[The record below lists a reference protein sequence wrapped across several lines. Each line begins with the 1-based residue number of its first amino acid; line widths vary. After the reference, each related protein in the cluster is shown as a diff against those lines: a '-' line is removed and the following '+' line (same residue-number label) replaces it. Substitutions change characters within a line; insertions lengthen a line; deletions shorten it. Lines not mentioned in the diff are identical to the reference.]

1 MQTIEISD
9 AAYNRIMAQKIG
21 RESISTTIIRLSKRY
36 EMEFESGWDAEKLDA
51 DLNNSLKNMKRL
63 YSHDEAFT
71 KTRTEQLSPVR
82 ISTSTK
88 KGTD

>member
-36 EMEFESGWDAEKLDA
+36 EMEFEGGWDAEKLDA
-51 DLNNSLKNMKRL
+51 DLNNSLKNTKRL
-63 YSHDEAFT
+63 YSHDETF
-71 KTRTEQLSPVR
+71 R
-82 ISTSTK
+82 
-88 KGTD
+88 